1 MIPDVDSPL
10 LWEFA
15 QDSAQEVAAIA
26 ARLSMIESQDPR
38 KNDRKR
44 QVVQRLGT
52 LAAYLLVA
60 YFDRSRYDLHRED
73 TSSKKLGRFLEGL
86 ERLCTW
92 PRDLPSPRGNDLSD
106 QFPTLSSLLENE
118 PRRPW
123 ELDPIP
129 GVQASLKAFVSS
141 DEAMIKRYF
150 SFLKRFSSTEK
161 DSKKHAEANQTF
173 QTDISGKSAATLE
186 PPNDYPAHVHEAF
199 YKIMKKYTQCCCSTV
214 SGIGSGFSGR
224 HEGKLRLKENFETR
238 EDHVLFDI
246 VLSRIPSEDSYHEV
260 EWQHLQFHVSRTQA
274 GLKGVQFVLNEA
286 STQKTVKVAS
296 KSQYAGTIKS
306 NNQFCELVRRRV
318 GPAKLRLKVKG
329 ERLLQF
335 RDLEGIDDDI
345 AHERTVSLEDVLS
358 RHNVV
363 AKKKLLLAYILARSF
378 WQFYNSDWMCAPW
391 TTESVQFFRERKD
404 EDNQDGDISVLEAS
418 PYFAFAFQQDDDSL
432 VSAEHLASGCV
443 VHRYPRV
450 LALASI
456 LYEIGRGKRQRSA
469 TSKKKRHFRT
479 PEERIS
485 YDFNDIRKALGRKS
499 WPDLGLQEEARQ
511 TYKLVV
517 ENCSNPRLFE
527 SLESSSVQEEGVVTI
542 EERRAIL
549 YKEVVYPL
557 QTLLQKLNWID
568 KAGNIHRQDDEELS
582 IADYGPEE
590 NVPRNTVA
598 FLNTQQASDSRQT
611 GSMSEQWLRKVQD
624 SPVTRDLILGFTRSP
639 APKRIRIA
647 VLDTGYDPEAI
658 MFKTPKRKRRIQKW
672 KDYVIEDSTTRR
684 DEDGHGTHV
693 LSLVMKVAPAADIYV
708 ARVARDTEGLAHSTK
723 NISEAITW
731 AAQECEA
738 DIISMSFGFDEELP
752 VEGDRVMSNAISNS
766 LVSRKQQILFFAAAA
781 NEGGNQS
788 EMFPASHPQ
797 VISIRGTDEK
807 GWLQRFNP
815 PPGDNSTCFM
825 TLGQDV
831 PGASRSQD
839 GGAEVFGEKIW
850 RMGELQALDDSWNVK
865 HVQDYVHEDATR
877 VLLSIG

>member
-1 MIPDVDSPL
+1 
-10 LWEFA
+10 
-15 QDSAQEVAAIA
+15 
-26 ARLSMIESQDPR
+26 
-38 KNDRKR
+38 
-44 QVVQRLGT
+44 
-52 LAAYLLVA
+52 
-60 YFDRSRYDLHRED
+60 
-73 TSSKKLGRFLEGL
+73 
-86 ERLCTW
+86 
-92 PRDLPSPRGNDLSD
+92 
-106 QFPTLSSLLENE
+106 
-118 PRRPW
+118 
-123 ELDPIP
+123 
-129 GVQASLKAFVSS
+129 
-141 DEAMIKRYF
+141 
-150 SFLKRFSSTEK
+150 
-161 DSKKHAEANQTF
+161 
-173 QTDISGKSAATLE
+173 
-186 PPNDYPAHVHEAF
+186 
-199 YKIMKKYTQCCCSTV
+199 MKKYTQCCCSTV

-238 EDHVLFDI
+238 DDHVLFDI
-246 VLSRIPSEDSYHEV
+246 ALSRIPSEDSYHEV

-306 NNQFCELVRRRV
+306 NNQFCELVRKRV

-345 AHERTVSLEDVLS
+345 AHERTVSLDDVLS
-358 RHNVV
+358 HHNVA

-391 TTESVQFFRERKD
+391 TTESVQFFQERKD
-404 EDNQDGDISVLEAS
+404 EDNQDGNISVLEAS
-418 PYFAFAFQQDDDSL
+418 PYFAFAFQQDDSL

-456 LYEIGRGKRQRSA
+456 LYEIGR
-469 TSKKKRHFRT
+469 
-479 PEERIS
+479 EERIS
-485 YDFNDIRKALGRKS
+485 YDFHDIRKALGRKP

-511 TYKLVV
+511 TY
-517 ENCSNPRLFE
+517 N
-527 SLESSSVQEEGVVTI
+527 
-542 EERRAIL
+542 
-549 YKEVVYPL
+549 
-557 QTLLQKLNWID
+557 
-568 KAGNIHRQDDEELS
+568 

-590 NVPRNTVA
+590 NVPRNSVA
-598 FLNTQQASDSRQT
+598 FLSTQQASDSCQT
-611 GSMSEQWLRKVQD
+611 GSMSGQWLRKVQD
-624 SPVTRDLILGFTRSP
+624 SPVTRDLIVGFTTAP
-639 APKRIRIA
+639 VPKRIRIA

-658 MFKTPKRKRRIQKW
+658 IFKTPKRKRRIQKW
-672 KDYVIEDSTTRR
+672 KDYVMKGSTTRR
-684 DEDGHGTHV
+684 DEDGNGTHI

-708 ARVARDTEGLAHSTK
+708 ARVARDTEGLADSTK
-723 NISEAITW
+723 NISEA
-731 AAQECEA
+731 AQECEV

-815 PPGDNSTCFM
+815 PPGYNGACFM

-839 GGAEVFGEKIW
+839 GGAEVS
-850 RMGELQALDDSWNVK
+850 L
-865 HVQDYVHEDATR
+865 
-877 VLLSIG
+877 

>member
-1 MIPDVDSPL
+1 MIPDMDSPL
-10 LWEFA
+10 VWEFA

-26 ARLSMIESQDPR
+26 ARLSMVESQDPR

-60 YFDRSRYDLHRED
+60 YFDRSRYDPHRED

-92 PRDLPSPRGNDLSD
+92 PRDLPSPRGNDLWD

-123 ELDPIP
+123 ELDPTP
-129 GVQASLKAFVSS
+129 KVQASLKAFVSS

-173 QTDISGKSAATLE
+173 QTDISGK
-186 PPNDYPAHVHEAF
+186 
-199 YKIMKKYTQCCCSTV
+199 
-214 SGIGSGFSGR
+214 
-224 HEGKLRLKENFETR
+224 
-238 EDHVLFDI
+238 
-246 VLSRIPSEDSYHEV
+246 
-260 EWQHLQFHVSRTQA
+260 TQA

-418 PYFAFAFQQDDDSL
+418 PYFAFAFQQDDSL

-527 SLESSSVQEEGVVTI
+527 SLESTSVQEEGAVTI

-624 SPVTRDLILGFTRSP
+624 SPVTRDLILGFTTAT

-672 KDYVIEDSTTRR
+672 KDFVMEGSTARR

-815 PPGDNSTCFM
+815 PPGDSGTCFM

-839 GGAEVFGEKIW
+839 GGAEVCKSGTSTSTPIAAGIAAMVLGYARLYEN
-850 RMGELQALDDSWNVK
+850 ELERRSGAWESSKLWTTAGMSSMFRIMSTKMQQGCFYLSADGFIRKNHEGRLAMMMQAASSK
-865 HVQDYVHEDATR
+865 G
-877 VLLSIG
+877 SG